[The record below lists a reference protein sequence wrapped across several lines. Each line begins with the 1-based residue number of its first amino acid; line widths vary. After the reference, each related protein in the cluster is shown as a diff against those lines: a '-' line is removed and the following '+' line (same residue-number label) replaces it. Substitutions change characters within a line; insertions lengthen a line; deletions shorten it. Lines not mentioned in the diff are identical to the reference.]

1 MECCFKAF
9 SIEASLEVL
18 NHQVCSYVHW
28 HVRHEINHSPKD
40 VECIEDIN
48 EQKIMMQVREGRLNK
63 PERHFS
69 YLSQRPRY
77 PPNQQPSYR
86 NRQ

>member
-1 MECCFKAF
+1 MLFQSLL

-48 EQKIMMQVREGRLNK
+48 EQKIMMQVRKTEQTGETFFILVSK
-63 PERHFS
+63 TS
-69 YLSQRPRY
+69 LSP
-77 PPNQQPSYR
+77 
-86 NRQ
+86 